1 MVGPYSFTYIS
12 VSTSHRARC
21 EHTLTFYQCFNFL
34 VPRRP
39 ALRHTVHM
47 WTSRPT
53 TPPNSAPC
61 RSAPRLKN
69 DKLYCLSLQGL
80 HCKLR
85 RAVPCREMKAG
96 KSLSRRRVFSAFPCG
111 QSCTIARRVMWRKN
125 SPPCIISIWKNPRIF
140 TRRAAPSGA
149 TFAEFCSAAQ
159 RGEAQRG
166 AAFGDAVDLRL
177 VYIMRGAVRCEQSL
191 DCPNLHL
198 DCPKN
203 ADLLKNLNFWKRW
216 TFFPRRAAPRRT
228 PKLEFLFF
236 LNFFPRILWTNS

>member
-1 MVGPYSFTYIS
+1 
-12 VSTSHRARC
+12 
-21 EHTLTFYQCFNFL
+21 
-34 VPRRP
+34 
-39 ALRHTVHM
+39 
-47 WTSRPT
+47 
-53 TPPNSAPC
+53 
-61 RSAPRLKN
+61 
-69 DKLYCLSLQGL
+69 
-80 HCKLR
+80 
-85 RAVPCREMKAG
+85 MKAG

-125 SPPCIISIWKNPRIF
+125 SPPCIISIWKTPGFSRVALLLVGPRLLNF
-140 TRRAAPSGA
+140 AAQH
-149 TFAEFCSAAQ
+149 SAAQ

-198 DCPKN
+198 DCPEN

-228 PKLEFLFF
+228 PKVEFLFF